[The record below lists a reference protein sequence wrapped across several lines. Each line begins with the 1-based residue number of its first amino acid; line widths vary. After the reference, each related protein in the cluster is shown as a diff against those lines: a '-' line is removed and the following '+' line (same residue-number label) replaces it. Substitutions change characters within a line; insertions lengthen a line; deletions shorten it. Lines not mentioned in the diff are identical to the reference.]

1 VGELSGSE
9 MRALRGG
16 YSFERNLYMATN
28 IMDSLKDGGW
38 WPMARSDLLLT
49 HGVSVAAPRGE
60 ASAPRVVNVI
70 TMGIKMHP
78 VIGPTGVYGLPEDG
92 EVLRA
97 QFTGALNLAL
107 QEGMTSLVV
116 APLGCEVHRH
126 PAYAVANMMRMVL
139 QQYAGYFRHVIILA
153 RQEVEMVFQE
163 VFL

>member
-1 VGELSGSE
+1 
-9 MRALRGG
+9 
-16 YSFERNLYMATN
+16 MATN

-49 HGVSVAAPRGE
+49 HGVSVAAHHGAP
-60 ASAPRVVNVI
+60 SARVVNVI

-78 VIGPTGVYGLPEDG
+78 LIGPTGVYGLPEDG

-107 QEGMTSLVV
+107 QEGMTSLLI
-116 APLGCEVHRH
+116 APLGCEFHRH
-126 PAYAVANMMRMVL
+126 PAYAVASMMRMVL

-163 VFL
+163 LFL